1 MSLADIIISLITF
14 LLQKLVLPIFPIN
27 LPFVSFATFNSI
39 LTGSLSH
46 NLIYS
51 FAGIT
56 ELINLELLFIV
67 LICII
72 FAEVIFWAVRGGKWI
87 IEIIR
92 G

>member
-14 LLQKLVLPIFPIN
+14 LLQKLVLPLFPVN
-27 LPFVSFATFNSI
+27 LPFLSFATFNSI

-51 FAGIT
+51 FAGLTGIF
-56 ELINLELLFIV
+56 NLGLLFIL

-72 FAEVIFWAVRGGKWI
+72 FAEIVLFGFRTGKWI

>member
-1 MSLADIIISLITF
+1 MSLADIVLSLITF
-14 LLQKLVLPIFPIN
+14 LLQKLILPLLPIN
-27 LPFVSFATFNSI
+27 LPFLPFATFNSM

-51 FAGIT
+51 FSG
-56 ELINLELLFIV
+56 LNSFFNLQLLFV
-67 LICII
+67 FLVCMI
-72 FAEVIFWAVRGGKWI
+72 FAEIVFWGVRAGKWI